1 MEIIEFKF
9 DDKNT
14 ILAGVPKSGRIQFVM
29 SCTYSDNVEIVESE
43 IQIAGYSGESKYKFY
58 HKKNDVFKPIK
69 IALSL
74 ERSIELPEVTAP
86 IKAQMPDDAKLDLYR
101 KLRKDLEEAGLI

>member
-9 DDKNT
+9 DDKKT

-29 SCTYSDNVEIVESE
+29 SCTYSDTGEIVESE

-69 IALSL
+69 IALAVL
-74 ERSIELPEVTAP
+74 PYFFKMCFPIIIESISCF
-86 IKAQMPDDAKLDLYR
+86 
-101 KLRKDLEEAGLI
+101 

>member
-9 DDKNT
+9 DDKKT

-29 SCTYSDNVEIVESE
+29 SCTYSDTGEIV
-43 IQIAGYSGESKYKFY
+43 AGYSGESKYKFY